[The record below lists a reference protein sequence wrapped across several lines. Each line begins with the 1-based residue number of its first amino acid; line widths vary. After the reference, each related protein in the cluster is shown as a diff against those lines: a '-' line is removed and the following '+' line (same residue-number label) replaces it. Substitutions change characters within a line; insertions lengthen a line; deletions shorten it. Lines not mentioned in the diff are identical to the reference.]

1 MDYTELNLL
10 ELKARAKTRRIKQ
23 YYIMKRKQLIELL
36 SMPELPPKFKIEKM
50 TLKEL
55 RAEASS
61 KNLGPV
67 WNLTREE
74 LVKLLFGSADDIANT
89 SANKN
94 EEDDNKAT
102 KHNNPKEQNSK

>member
-1 MDYTELNLL
+1 MDYTALNLL
-10 ELKARAKTRRIKQ
+10 ELKAEAKTRKIKQ

-50 TLKEL
+50 TLKQL
-55 RAEASS
+55 RTEASD

-67 WNLTREE
+67 WNLNREE
-74 LVKLLFGSADDIANT
+74 LVKLLFGNPDDITDT
-89 SANKN
+89 SPNKN
-94 EEDDNKAT
+94 EENDDKAT